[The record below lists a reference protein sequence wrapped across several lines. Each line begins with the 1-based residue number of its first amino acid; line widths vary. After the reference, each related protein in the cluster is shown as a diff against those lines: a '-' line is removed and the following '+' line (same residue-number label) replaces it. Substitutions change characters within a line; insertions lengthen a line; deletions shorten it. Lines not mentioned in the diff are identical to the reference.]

1 MGVRYFCFV
10 LAALF
15 FLCNLSG
22 CGGTEEPKEMKAA
35 GKDTVVTKPAAG
47 GGKGKAAFQ

>member
-1 MGVRYFCFV
+1 MGVRYFGFV
-10 LAALF
+10 LAAVF

-22 CGGTEEPKEMKAA
+22 CGSSEEPKEMKAG

-47 GGKGKAAFQ
+47 GGKGKTAFE